1 MYENLWLNICTYN
14 YDVFV
19 SGYFD
24 IYDTIKCIL
33 TIINDTDSPIHEMHE
48 ELLTYHDE
56 TRWKCTGGSVL
67 IIFTEF
73 DFLNDA
79 FVFSLR
85 DSCIDFTAHSKYVLM
100 TVNKSCKN
108 K

>member
-1 MYENLWLNICTYN
+1 
-14 YDVFV
+14 
-19 SGYFD
+19 
-24 IYDTIKCIL
+24 
-33 TIINDTDSPIHEMHE
+33 MHE
-48 ELLTYHDE
+48 ELLTYHHE
-56 TRWKCTGGSVL
+56 TRWKCTRGSVL

-100 TVNKSCKN
+100 TEKTKAVKTNEVPLLFITYSYKN
-108 K
+108 EMIS